1 MKRHLV
7 IGLVWMLS
15 FAEVAFAREIV
26 RGPMKAPEPLSVKQ
40 LRQRYMLAP
49 DVLAAAQAAVD
60 RARSRFDA
68 LATDGAAADVQL
80 MPDGMV
86 MVLGRNEYRAGD
98 GLMSMREIR
107 SNYEAVGNQ
116 DEWCFLR
123 AGESLWQ
130 CAKPG
135 QLRPGLVDVDWLGVT
150 RVRWQDEACGAASC
164 RRLLIDGLVVV
175 DDAET
180 SPKKRR
186 YHPDVNERA
195 FTVTLLLDDEGTAR
209 ELVRVDRMSRQRAA
223 NITLK
228 FDWSADV
235 APIVLPPEE
244 KRFKP

>member
-1 MKRHLV
+1 MNHHLLS
-7 IGLVWMLS
+7 GLLWSLL
-15 FAEVAFAREIV
+15 FAEAVDAREII
-26 RGPMKAPEPLSVKQ
+26 RAPTKPPEPLSIKQ
-40 LRQRYMLAP
+40 LRQRHVVAP
-49 DVLAAAQAAVD
+49 DALAAAKTAVD
-60 RARSRFDA
+60 NAAARFDA
-68 LATDGAAADVQL
+68 LAADGAAADVQF

-86 MVLGRNEYRAGD
+86 MVLGRNEYRAVD
-98 GLMSMREIR
+98 GVMSMREIR
-107 SNYEAVGNQ
+107 SNYEAVGNR

-123 AGESLWQ
+123 SGEAMWQ
-130 CAKPG
+130 CQVPG
-135 QLRPGLVDVDWLGVT
+135 QLRPGLTDVDWLGVT
-150 RVRWQDEACGAASC
+150 RVHWQDEACGEATC
-164 RRLLIDGLVVV
+164 RRLRIDGLVVV
-175 DDAET
+175 DATEP

-195 FTVTLLLDDEGTAR
+195 FTVTLLLDEEGTAR